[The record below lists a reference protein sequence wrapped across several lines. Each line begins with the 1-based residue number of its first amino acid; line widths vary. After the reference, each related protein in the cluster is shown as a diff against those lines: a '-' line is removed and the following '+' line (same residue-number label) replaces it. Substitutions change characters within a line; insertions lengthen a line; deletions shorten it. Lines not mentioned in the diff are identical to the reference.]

1 MKKAIRFLMAL
12 LVGIFPIQQQVIH
25 GTGQCCAE
33 CAMKREEEVKIE
45 YIEEQN
51 TEA

>member
-1 MKKAIRFLMAL
+1 MKKLVRFIMAL
-12 LVGIFPIQQQVIH
+12 LVGVFPIQQHVIH

-33 CAMKREEEVKIE
+33 CAMKKEEEVKIE